1 MVLIKKE
8 NLKKLLIKVF
18 LKYKLSKAHAKI
30 CSDALVNAELVGAT
44 GHGVSRLKMYCDRI
58 SKKLINPKPKFT
70 FKKISQSIMQI
81 DADDSIGFVAADI
94 GIKKAI
100 ESAKKTG
107 IGLVLSLIHI

>member
-1 MVLIKKE
+1 MVLMKKE

-58 SKKLINPKPKFT
+58 SKKLIKLFKNLAICIFFKMHINCYLNPIYNF
-70 FKKISQSIMQI
+70 FI
-81 DADDSIGFVAADI
+81 
-94 GIKKAI
+94 
-100 ESAKKTG
+100 
-107 IGLVLSLIHI
+107 

>member
-1 MVLIKKE
+1 MVLMKKE
-8 NLKKLLIKVF
+8 KLKKLLTKVF

-58 SKKLINPKPKFT
+58 SKKLINPKPKFK
-70 FKKISQSIMQI
+70 FKKISKSIIQI

-100 ESAKKTG
+100 ESAKKQD
-107 IGLVLSLIHI
+107 